1 MSYKL
6 SFRLLRVCTP
16 LLLVCVTALVASAG
30 ELKLEAQLIWGTTN
44 SVSPNPNHKPAQKDV
59 EQKLKQQPF
68 KWKHYFEV
76 NRVTL
81 AVPDG
86 GQKSV
91 PVSKSCSIQV
101 KNLGKQKVE
110 VTLMGKGKEAGKIT
124 QALPKGELLVVGGN
138 AENATAWFVVLKQ
151 AE

>member
-1 MSYKL
+1 MSDNL
-6 SFRLLRVCTP
+6 SSRLPRVCP
-16 LLLVCVTALVASAG
+16 VVFLLCATAMAAGAG
-30 ELKLEAQLIWGTTN
+30 EIKLEAQLIWGTTN
-44 SVSPNPNHKPAQKDV
+44 SVSPNPNHKAAQKDV
-59 EQKLKQQPF
+59 ERKLKEQPF

-81 AVPDG
+81 TVPDG
-86 GQKSV
+86 ELKGV

-101 KNLGKQKVE
+101 KNLGRQKVE
-110 VTLMGKGKEAGKIT
+110 VTLIGKGKEAGKIT